1 MFDACYRCSSLPG
14 QIIRWEM
21 WNGASAHAIRG
32 MKSSKAR
39 LRICLSGGKCIR
51 EVKMTECFLYLK
63 QVFYFSTGSRGQ
75 LYSRVLPKVVVAIM
89 ARGERKR
96 EGRRNIGRSH
106 PPPPTSCKIIVLSLP
121 FSDSHS
127 SYSGE
132 GEEIAIGEKE

>member
-89 ARGERKR
+89 GSEERKR
-96 EGRRNIGRSH
+96 RGEGGILEGPLLLLLPLLVRSSSSPFLSLTPIQVIVGRRRR
-106 PPPPTSCKIIVLSLP
+106 
-121 FSDSHS
+121 
-127 SYSGE
+127 
-132 GEEIAIGEKE
+132 